1 MIKSVASSLK
11 KGLDTF
17 IWHMTVILPTL
28 TKTERVNELIY
39 MNLNTSDD
47 DGTVGRQLADLRAAI
62 RDVMTK
68 SNDITRNIR
77 AAEGSA
83 RDSYTDVQRARE
95 AIDRAEKT
103 LKVRK
108 LLGTLIPW
116 AKCLVGLFI

>member
-1 MIKSVASSLK
+1 
-11 KGLDTF
+11 
-17 IWHMTVILPTL
+17 
-28 TKTERVNELIY
+28 

-103 LKVRK
+103 LKVSWLVVLRIFTS
-108 LLGTLIPW
+108 LRRARLGTATLTYKGP
-116 AKCLVGLFI
+116 GRP